1 MKTYIKSISVLS
13 LLFFFSIIVCVGQM
27 EKKKKRPY
35 YNPIY
40 QLSYPHLRLPKDS
53 VVLAYIGNEETDFYN
68 SIKIFR
74 NKKLIFTQFDPT
86 WELIAYPERIFFEQW
101 NGPEPNYYYILELFG
116 GSSPSKFLIINTKA
130 NETKLFGIT
139 PSSSADIFGDIDFDG
154 FFEIGGFIDYCQE
167 DSQSKC
173 PDSTLY
179 QIIRITDN
187 FPVAKELTT
196 YFRRILM
203 KKK

>member
-1 MKTYIKSISVLS
+1 M
-13 LLFFFSIIVCVGQM
+13 VCVGQFDN
-27 EKKKKRPY
+27 KKKRPY

-40 QLSYPHLRLPKDS
+40 QYSYQHGSLPKDS
-53 VVLAYIGNEETDFYN
+53 VVLTYIGNEETDFYN

-74 NKKLIFTQFDPT
+74 NEKLIFTQYDPT
-86 WELIAYPERIFFEQW
+86 WELIAYPGKLFVEQW

-116 GSSPSKFLIINTKA
+116 GSSPSKFLIINTKI

-139 PSSSADIFGDIDFDG
+139 PASSAEIFGDIDFDG
-154 FFEIGGFIDYCQE
+154 IFEIGGFFDYCQE
-167 DSQSKC
+167 DSKSKC

-179 QIIRITDN
+179 QIFKVTDN

-196 YFRRILM
+196 YFRNILM
-203 KKK
+203 RIK